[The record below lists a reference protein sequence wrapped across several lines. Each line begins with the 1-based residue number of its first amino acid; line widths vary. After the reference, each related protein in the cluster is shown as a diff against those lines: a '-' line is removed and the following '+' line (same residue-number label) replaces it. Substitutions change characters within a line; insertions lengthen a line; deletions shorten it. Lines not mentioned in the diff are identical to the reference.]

1 MKTRFTVTSR
11 RAFTLI
17 ELLVVI
23 TIISMLASLVST
35 AVMKVMDNAQ
45 RVRAHAAL
53 SDIVMAVNNYH
64 TEYNRYPVPAADNS
78 EEPVRLSAGNTM
90 LKILL
95 GGNDNKMNPKGS
107 TYLQPP
113 MAKNGA
119 GGLSGSDGSQALND
133 PWGGAYEVAVDANFD
148 NRISNPD
155 KENEDPSISQN
166 VPSNLVFGV
175 IASSYGR
182 DGKKGTKDDVV
193 SWRQ

>member
-23 TIISMLASLVST
+23 TIISMLASLIST

-53 SDIVMAVNNYH
+53 SDIVTAVNNYH
-64 TEYNRYPVPAADNS
+64 SEYNRYPLSSGDNS
-78 EEPVRLSAGNTM
+78 EEPVRLSAGSPM

-95 GGNDNKMNPKGS
+95 GGNEGKMNPKGS
-107 TYLQPP
+107 TYLQAP

-119 GGLSGSDGSQALND
+119 GGLFGTEGSQALND
-133 PWGGAYEVAVDANFD
+133 PWGEAYEVVVDSNFD
-148 NRISNPD
+148 NKISNPD
-155 KENEDPSISQN
+155 ARNEDPALSNN
-166 VPSNLVFGV
+166 VPHDLVFGV
-175 IASSYGR
+175 IASSYGK
-182 DGKKGTKDDVV
+182 DKKKGTKDDVV
-193 SWRQ
+193 SWR

>member
-1 MKTRFTVTSR
+1 MKTRFTFTSR

-64 TEYNRYPVPAADNS
+64 TEYNRYPLPSGSND
-78 EEPVRLSAGNTM
+78 EEPVRLSAGSPM

-95 GGNDNKMNPKGS
+95 GGNDNKMNPKAS

-119 GGLSGSDGSQALND
+119 GGLSGTDGSQALND
-133 PWGGAYEVAVDANFD
+133 PWGEAYEVAVDANFD
-148 NRISNPD
+148 NKISNPD
-155 KENEDPSISQN
+155 MENEDPSISKN
-166 VPSNLVFGV
+166 APSNLVFGV

-182 DGKKGTKDDVV
+182 DKKKGTKDDVV
-193 SWRQ
+193 SWR